1 MIIQGLE
8 INYGNISDWS
18 ANRLW
23 HFRHQLRLNIKS
35 RIGNTSEEQ
44 LLAELMTIEIKRKQ
58 KVEKINLSADVKVKQ
73 LMNKSNKAAALWRD
87 THGK

>member
-1 MIIQGLE
+1 MIIRGLE
-8 INYGNISDWS
+8 VNYGNISDWS

-23 HFRHQLRLNIKS
+23 HLRHQLRLNIKS

-73 LMNKSNKAAALWRD
+73 LMDKSNKAAALWRD